1 MPTLILAGALSGSV
15 MRYTRSTMLEVLRQ
29 DYVRTAR
36 AKGLSERSV
45 IFKHSL
51 RNAVLPVITA
61 IGLQTGI
68 LIGGTVVLET
78 IFSLPG
84 IGTYLFDAI
93 NGRDYPVVQAVHPA
107 RGCRRH
113 LRQRHGRSLVC
124 TDRPAD

>member
-36 AKGLSERSV
+36 AKGLSERTVV
-45 IFKHSL
+45 IKHSL
-51 RNAVLPVITA
+51 RNAVLPVLTA

-68 LIGGTVVLET
+68 LIG
-78 IFSLPG
+78 
-84 IGTYLFDAI
+84 
-93 NGRDYPVVQAVHPA
+93 
-107 RGCRRH
+107 
-113 LRQRHGRSLVC
+113 RSLVR